1 MWLDPKPHV
10 RSFLRFWE
18 AIDLNNQTFMKASAS
33 DRVKKLDIALR
44 QLTGDAMT
52 KEQRQRLLYALGH
65 RKQYRLQLCTTGCD
79 FKQAVSLGLT
89 KDCKGKRVRMLIEND
104 CGMVAAL
111 VSSQLPGKRDT
122 TVYLYL
128 PEAKEAMLDALQE

>member
-1 MWLDPKPHV
+1 MCAL
-10 RSFLRFWE
+10 FLRFRE
-18 AIDLNNQTFMKASAS
+18 VMDLKNQTFAKKDMA
-33 DRVKKLDIALR
+33 DRAKKLDVVLR
-44 QLTGDAMT
+44 QLTGDAIT
-52 KEQRQRLLYALGH
+52 KEQRQCLQYALGH
-65 RKQYRLQLCTTGCD
+65 RRQFRLQLCTTGCD